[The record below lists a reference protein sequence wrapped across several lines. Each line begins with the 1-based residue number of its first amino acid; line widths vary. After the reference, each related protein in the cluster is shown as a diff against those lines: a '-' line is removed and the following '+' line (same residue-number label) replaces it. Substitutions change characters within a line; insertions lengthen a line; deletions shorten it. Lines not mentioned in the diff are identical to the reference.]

1 MSYKE
6 AYEAYINL
14 SRKELQGL
22 CKKHNLP
29 ANKCQSDLA
38 KSLASYFKKKN
49 ASLVNNRKASS
60 APAKGIMEEK
70 TNDKDHSEDQHDKRL
85 DAEVG
90 NELRE
95 ASTVF
100 IESAKEDNEEAVDG
114 TVDGII
120 DHLNSTST
128 DVLRNQNLISQSPEK
143 REEEALPLEPSSDN
157 LPLEPSS
164 DNLILKSQSPSKSQN
179 QEPHPQ
185 CTCDEKSSIGLA
197 AESSTIAETSARP
210 ASFQFFV
217 TSEEGINLFVD
228 LNSGPS
234 DWVQSFNDEIC
245 TNPLTQSGSI
255 SSFVKCANSS
265 LGSLSENLQSE
276 SVPLESPHNLSDLP
290 TQIENGSGGIQEE
303 EEQNEEREFCE
314 TVKEDTKEACEI
326 SVSAD
331 LLVPCQNG
339 VELAGDETDPLAEE
353 VSVVGP
359 TDKVVIL
366 DSATA
371 DSLLSSSDA
380 LDDISVLKA
389 SDSPGLTLDK
399 NLKRALNLGS
409 EEASP
414 NKKLHVVQESN
425 KGRDFAKIL
434 RSWKTLVKEAVKD
447 NVSVL
452 RRRSTR
458 LVSKVSYPSVLLGVN
473 FFFLFCI
480 LSKVLRYTKIYFC
493 TTTECQHIHHGPLG
507 IVQEILSYPSFV

>member
-29 ANKCQSDLA
+29 ANKSQSDLA

-49 ASLVNNRKASS
+49 ATLVNNREASS
-60 APAKGIMEEK
+60 APAKGIFEEK
-70 TNDKDHSEDQHDKRL
+70 TYDKDHSEDQHDKRQ

-95 ASTVF
+95 ASTVL
-100 IESAKEDNEEAVDG
+100 IESSEEDIQEAADG
-114 TVDGII
+114 TVDGFI
-120 DHLNSTST
+120 DHLNSTSE
-128 DVLRNQNLISQSPEK
+128 DVLRNQNLISQSPKK

-157 LPLEPSS
+157 I
-164 DNLILKSQSPSKSQN
+164 NLKSQSPTKSQN

-185 CTCDEKSSIGLA
+185 CTCDEKSTIGLA
-197 AESSTIAETSARP
+197 AESSTIVETAARP

-234 DWVQSFNDEIC
+234 DWVHSFNDEIC
-245 TNPLTQSGSI
+245 TNPLSQSGSI

-290 TQIENGSGGIQEE
+290 TQIENELGGIQEE
-303 EEQNEEREFCE
+303 EEQNEERKFCE
-314 TVKEDTKEACEI
+314 TAKADTKEACEL
-326 SVSAD
+326 SVSEPD

-339 VELAGDETDPLAEE
+339 VKLAGDETDLLAEE

-359 TDKVVIL
+359 TDRVVNL
-366 DSATA
+366 DSEAA

-380 LDDISVLKA
+380 LDDISVPKA
-389 SDSPGLTLDK
+389 SDSSGLTPDK
-399 NLKRALNLGS
+399 NLKRGLSLGS
-409 EEASP
+409 EEVSQ
-414 NKKLHVVQESN
+414 NKKLHVVEESS

-458 LVSKVSYPSVLLGVN
+458 LVSKVSYPFILLGVN
-473 FFFLFCI
+473 FFIFFATLAKC
-480 LSKVLRYTKIYFC
+480 
-493 TTTECQHIHHGPLG
+493 
-507 IVQEILSYPSFV
+507 